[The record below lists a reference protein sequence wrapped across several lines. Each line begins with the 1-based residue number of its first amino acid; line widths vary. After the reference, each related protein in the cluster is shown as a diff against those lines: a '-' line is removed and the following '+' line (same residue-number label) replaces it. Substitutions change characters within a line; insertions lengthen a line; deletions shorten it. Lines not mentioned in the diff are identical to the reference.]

1 MQEKLDVQEAIK
13 DAVKTEKAAM
23 DFYKFAA
30 EKMDDG
36 KAKSTFELLARE
48 ERQHA
53 KMFYN
58 VYKGKNLPYFED
70 FINSPP
76 DTESTWWVALKEAS
90 LADFDE
96 RRALELAIEQEE
108 ALEKKLLETV
118 AHIDDPQVR
127 AIYQANVNST
137 HHHAQLIQEQ
147 YRAMLGMSL

>member
-23 DFYKFAA
+23 DFYRFAA
-30 EKMDDG
+30 EKMDNG

-48 ERQHA
+48 EKQHA
-53 KMFYN
+53 RMFYD

-76 DTESTWWVALKEAS
+76 DTESSWWAALKEAS
-90 LADFDE
+90 LGDFDE

-108 ALEKKLLETV
+108 ALEQKLREIV
-118 AHIDDPQVR
+118 DRIDDPEVK

-137 HHHAQLIQEQ
+137 HHHAELIQED